1 MVAVFVVRVM
11 LVEVKLPV
19 YLVEAPSKSVTFDP
33 VTSQLPLACR
43 VSPFGFPPVLY
54 STIVVWAHPESV
66 TTSVPET
73 REESANAAGNGLE
86 SAVLR
91 V

>member
-11 LVEVKLPV
+11 LVDVKVPV
-19 YLVEAPSKSVTFDP
+19 YVVVAPSKSVTFAP
-33 VTSQLPLACR
+33 FTSQLPLTER

-54 STIVVWAHPESV
+54 STIVVCVHPESV

-73 REESANAAGNGLE
+73 SDESANAAGSGFE